1 MQVPK
6 DWHLMLA
13 VVGIVGIDLLLTV
26 PFQTV
31 YALSVSIEYGFYKSS
46 VNVRVVL
53 YTWQYSLPCYSHY
66 YTY

>member
-13 VVGIVGIDLLLTV
+13 VVGIVGIDLLITI

-31 YALSVSIEYGFYKSS
+31 YALNVILQYGFYKSS

-53 YTWQYSLPCYSHY
+53 YTWQYSLPYYSHH